1 MTQWPGWR
9 SLLFVPA
16 DNERL
21 LEKAGRR
28 GADACILDLEDAVAP
43 ERRPAA
49 RAALPTAI
57 ARLAADGVAVLV
69 RVNAGTRAQVHDLE
83 AAVGAPLA
91 GIVLPKV
98 EHAHEPVVTD
108 GILTELETE
117 RGLEPGGV
125 PVIGMIESARGLLA
139 AGGLAAATPR
149 LAALAL
155 GPEDL
160 ALDLG
165 GTPGAALLTEPARR
179 VAWAARAAGIEAI
192 GFPGS
197 IANYTDTGR
206 LSAELETAQGLGFS
220 GALCIHPAQI
230 GPVHAAFAVS
240 EADLDW
246 ARRVV
251 DAAPADG
258 AVFSVDGRMVDRPVL
273 LRARALLARGRRQRG
288 R

>member
-49 RAALPTAI
+49 RAALPEAV

-83 AAVGAPLA
+83 AAVGPALA

-98 EHAHEPVVTD
+98 EHAHEPLVTD
-108 GILTELETE
+108 GVLTDLEAE

-139 AGGLAAATPR
+139 AGELAAATPR

-165 GTPGAALLTEPARR
+165 GEPGAALLTEPARR
-179 VAWAARAAGIEAI
+179 VAWAARASGIAAI

-197 IANYTDTGR
+197 IGNYTDIGR
-206 LSAELETAQGLGFS
+206 LATELETAQGLGFS

-230 GPVHAAFAVS
+230 EPIHAAFAVS

-246 ARRVV
+246 ARRVI

-273 LRARALLARGRRQRG
+273 LRAGALLARGERQRE